1 MSETI
6 KVSKETKEGLLRVAA
21 EMQSRTGRRI
31 DLDEAIKHLLQS
43 GRMKRPDV
51 LASMFG
57 IAPLVTV
64 EDLLKEREIDERRSK
79 RKYDI

>member
-6 KVSKETKEGLLRVAA
+6 KLSKETKEGLLRVAA
-21 EMQSRTGRRI
+21 EIQARTGRRTSF
-31 DLDEAIKHLLQS
+31 DEAIRHLLES
-43 GRMKRPDV
+43 GRMKRSEL

-57 IAPLVTV
+57 IAPHVTV

-79 RKYDI
+79 RKYGT